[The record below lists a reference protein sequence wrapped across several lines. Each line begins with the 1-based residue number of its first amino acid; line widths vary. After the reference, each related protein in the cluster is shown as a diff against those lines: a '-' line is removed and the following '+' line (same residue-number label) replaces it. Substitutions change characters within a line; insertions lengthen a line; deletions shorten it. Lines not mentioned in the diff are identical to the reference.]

1 MARTTSDP
9 LVQRLAKVEL
19 FDGLSAKQLAAIA
32 GAMRER
38 SFASGQAIIEEGAT
52 DGRFYLID
60 SGTAEVSVK
69 GTVVEALGE
78 GDYFGE
84 IALIDNGP
92 RTASV
97 TATSDVRALTLA
109 HFNFRAVLRDNPDL
123 VHKLLVQVC
132 RFLRNTEAEL
142 YT

>member
-1 MARTTSDP
+1 MARTTPDP
-9 LVQRLAKVEL
+9 VVQRLTKVEL
-19 FDGLSAKQLAAIA
+19 FDGLSAKQLAAVA
-32 GAMRER
+32 TAMRER
-38 SFASGQAIIEEGAT
+38 SFAAGQTIIQEGAT

-60 SGTAEVSVK
+60 SGTADVIVNGK
-69 GTVVEALGE
+69 VVGNLAD

-97 TATSDVRALTLA
+97 RATSDIHALTLA
-109 HFNFRAVLRDNPDL
+109 HFNFRAVLKDNPDL
-123 VHKLLVQVC
+123 VLKLLIQVC
-132 RFLRNTEAEL
+132 RLLRNTKEER